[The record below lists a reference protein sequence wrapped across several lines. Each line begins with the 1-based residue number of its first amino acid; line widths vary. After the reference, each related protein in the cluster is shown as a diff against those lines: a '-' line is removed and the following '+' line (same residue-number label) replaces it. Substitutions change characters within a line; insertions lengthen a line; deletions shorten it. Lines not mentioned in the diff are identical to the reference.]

1 MWRKFSLAIV
11 LMMTIPL
18 AQGQQADTSAA
29 AEPSASQPTV
39 AEAAATPE
47 AVTAPEAT
55 QANSS
60 QSDSPNPA
68 AAQAETYRLRPEMS
82 REGATDMGA
91 ASLQM
96 TLGLFVVLAV
106 ILGLSW
112 LARRFNLAGVGGVA
126 GLKVSAAL
134 NVGQK
139 EKILVLDVEGRRL
152 LVGVTAHQITVL
164 QALGDAPEDATG
176 SDFAH
181 RMQTLLK
188 AGSLNDK

>member
-1 MWRKFSLAIV
+1 
-11 LMMTIPL
+11 
-18 AQGQQADTSAA
+18 
-29 AEPSASQPTV
+29 
-39 AEAAATPE
+39 
-47 AVTAPEAT
+47 
-55 QANSS
+55 
-60 QSDSPNPA
+60 
-68 AAQAETYRLRPEMS
+68 
-82 REGATDMGA
+82 MGA

-96 TLGLFVVLAV
+96 TLGLIAVLAI

-164 QALGDAPEDATG
+164 QALGDVPEDTTG